1 MQYLYSL
8 DTTRPTRLFVCPN
21 CGKRTLKRYVCRS
34 TGDYLADHV
43 GRCNRE
49 QNCAYHYVPME
60 FFKEN
65 PTKNP
70 FQSQKF
76 EPKQAIVKEISCIPQ
91 TIFQGSLTHY
101 EQNNFVG
108 FLKMLFGEHL
118 TKKLIERFR
127 IGTSKHWQGA
137 TVFWQIDD
145 LGNIRTGKIMLYDA
159 KEGKRIKQPFN
170 HVNWVHT
177 VLKLE
182 NYHLQQCLF
191 GVEQLKNATLDTT
204 ICIVESEKTAIIM
217 SVIEPNCVWLAT
229 GGISN
234 LKAENCQCL
243 RHRNVKLYPDLGGF
257 EKWRTKENELQKI
270 CKFVTTSDL
279 LERHATEQDRKAG
292 FDITD
297 YFLKRRDNTS
307 SWLLSDEGYPLFWDS

>member
-8 DTTRPTRLFVCPN
+8 DATRPTRLFVCPN

-49 QNCAYHYVPME
+49 QNCTYHYVPKE

-65 PTKNP
+65 PTKQS
-70 FQSQKF
+70 FQSPNF
-76 EPKQAIVKEISCIPQ
+76 EAKQAIVKEISCISQ
-91 TIFQGSLTHY
+91 TIFQGSLTRY
-101 EQNNFVG
+101 EQNNFVS
-108 FLKMLFGEHL
+108 FLKTLFGEHL
-118 TKKLIERFR
+118 TKKLIERFH
-127 IGTSKHWQGA
+127 IGTSKYWNGA
-137 TVFWQIDD
+137 TVFWQIDE
-145 LGNIRTGKIMLYDA
+145 LGNVRIGKIMLYDV

-191 GVEQLKNATLDTT
+191 GVEQLKNAAADTT
-204 ICIVESEKTAIIM
+204 VCIVESEKTAIIM

-229 GGISN
+229 GGMGN

-257 EKWRTKENELQKI
+257 EKWRAKENELQKI

-279 LERHATEQDRKAG
+279 LERNATEQDRKAG
-292 FDITD
+292 FDLAD
-297 YFLKRRDNTS
+297 YFLKKRDKS
-307 SWLLSDEGYPLFWDS
+307 SWLLSDGGYPLFWDS